1 LKQPENLV
9 PIYIYLAV
17 GTAALGVL
25 ITWIMLYVTAR
36 MGVDIREHMW
46 ILAIPPVSA
55 VLINVFLIE
64 LYRKYRRR

>member
-1 LKQPENLV
+1 V

-25 ITWIMLYVTAR
+25 ITWVMLYVTAK

-55 VLINVFLIE
+55 VIINVFLIE